1 MKVIRNLTSVFDLS
15 LVQKLKSPLNDG
27 LVTAYNITASFEEI
41 VQNVILYLP
50 KRKTLYFV
58 NIFDSVKG

>member
-1 MKVIRNLTSVFDLS
+1 MT
-15 LVQKLKSPLNDG
+15 G
-27 LVTAYNITASFEEI
+27 LVTVYNITASFEQGFEKI
-41 VQNVILYLP
+41 LQNVILYLP